1 MSRGS
6 HARVARVC
14 AGMSRITRGMCRD
27 GYAAAVRSFA
37 AWLPATA
44 IAVLIFTLSAQPNL
58 QVTDGTADLVLR
70 KLAHMTVFG
79 LLAAACVRGL
89 TFHGITGRAALV
101 GAAALATAYAIS
113 DEFHQT
119 FVTGRSGSPIDVAID
134 VVGILVAVALLA
146 RSPRLRAR
154 ILAPA

>member
-6 HARVARVC
+6 HARGTRVC
-14 AGMSRITRGMCRD
+14 AGMSRITRGPCRD
-27 GYAAAVRSFA
+27 RYAAAVRALA
-37 AWLPATA
+37 AWLPAIA
-44 IAVLIFTLSAQPNL
+44 IAVLIFTLSAQSNL
-58 QVTDGTADLVLR
+58 AVTDGTVDLVLR

-79 LLAAACVRGL
+79 LLAAACVRSL

-101 GAAALATAYAIS
+101 GAATLAGVYAVS

-134 VVGILVAVALLA
+134 LVGIAVALALLA
-146 RSPRLRAR
+146 HNPRLRAR
-154 ILAPA
+154 IVAPA